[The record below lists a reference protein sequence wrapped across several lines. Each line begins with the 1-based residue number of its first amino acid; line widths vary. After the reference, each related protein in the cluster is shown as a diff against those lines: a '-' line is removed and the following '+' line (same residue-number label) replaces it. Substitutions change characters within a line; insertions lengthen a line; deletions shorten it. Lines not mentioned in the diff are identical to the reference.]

1 MKKRQAARSTD
12 GGGALL
18 VPGYQQFG
26 GRQAEAGALRNVL
39 AHSGIVAAHTGEPFT
54 EALLFGIGGGIGL
67 GYFVYESGD
76 FTSLFVAT
84 RITTTEN
91 AQTGFP
97 LTICQRLG
105 LVATMQTASTAPAAE
120 KKLKQALA
128 EGYPVI
134 VWVDPR
140 ILPYYGPPGTYHTLV
155 VYGFDEGKKEI
166 YIADRYDGALTLTPE
181 ELTAARKGEG
191 AIKFRALVI
200 APPATKR
207 VDVKKAVQEGLG
219 DFCAQ
224 MREGFGPANFKSNFG
239 LKALEKWADLLTE
252 PKDKRGWSRLFPRGP
267 RLFQALTTA
276 YDQIENRGSGGSAFR
291 ELYADFLV
299 EAGEILK
306 QPKLNAVA
314 DQFRDSARLWSAL
327 SAALLPDSVPPFKE
341 TKQLA
346 TKKRTLF
353 EKKGAAARDETQA
366 INARLAEIKSQVEK
380 AFPMSEAEVQDLL
393 ADLRQRVLAIHAVE
407 EKAVEALQALVR

>member
-1 MKKRQAARSTD
+1 MKKEQAAGSTD

-39 AHSGIVAAHTGEPFT
+39 AHSGVVAPHTGEPFT
-54 EALLFGIGGGIGL
+54 DALLFGLGGGIGL
-67 GYFVYESGD
+67 GYFVYASGD
-76 FTSLFVAT
+76 FTSLFLAT
-84 RITTTEN
+84 RITTGP
-91 AQTGFP
+91 TGFVEAM
-97 LTICQRLG
+97 CARLG
-105 LVATMQTASTAPAAE
+105 AKAEMQSATTTPAAE

-128 EGYPVI
+128 EGSPVI

-140 ILPYYGPPGTYHTLV
+140 RLPYHGPHGAYHTLV
-155 VYGFDEGKKEI
+155 VFGFDESRNEV
-166 YIADRYDGALTLTPE
+166 YIADQYDKSLTLTPDD
-181 ELTAARKGEG
+181 LTAARKGEG
-191 AIKFRALVI
+191 VIKFRSLVVT
-200 APPATKR
+200 PPATNKVDAKR
-207 VDVKKAVQEGLG
+207 AVQQGLR
-219 DFCAQ
+219 DCCAQ
-224 MREGFGPANFKSNFG
+224 MREGFGPPNFKSNFG
-239 LKALEKWADLLTE
+239 LMALKKWADLLTE
-252 PKDKRGWSRLFPRGP
+252 PKDKRGWPKFFPRGP
-267 RLFQALTTA
+267 RLYNALLSA
-276 YDQIENRGSGGSAFR
+276 YDQIENRGNGGSAFR